1 MYIGPITGAVKI
13 DEGSITTTAGN
24 LTIGAFGTVDIAG
37 HYTSAET
44 DSAIAALVDSA
55 PAALDTLNELASALG
70 DDANFSTTV
79 TNSIGTKWT
88 QDNTKISNWDTAYG
102 WGNHA
107 TPGYI
112 TGYTVTE
119 SDVTGHQA
127 ALTITQSQISDLQHQ
142 TTATIIAAVEGESTL
157 DLSGTVTIDEL
168 TFTNGTTAYGEVFN
182 QLEADAGRVLTLK
195 TSGAAGY
202 IYSIAPSFWLGDG
215 SSGAFFQSN
224 SSAAS
229 TLKPL

>member
-1 MYIGPITGAVKI
+1 MADLYVGPITGAVKI

-44 DSAIAALVDSA
+44 DSAISTATAALVDSA
-55 PAALDTLNELASALG
+55 PAALDTLNELAAALG
-70 DDANFSTTV
+70 DDANFATT
-79 TNSIGTKWT
+79 TATSIGTKWT

-127 ALTITQSQISDLQHQ
+127 ALTITESQISDLDHL
-142 TTATIIAAVEGESTL
+142 TAAEAISAVEGESTL
-157 DLSGTVTIDEL
+157 DLTGTVTIGDLE
-168 TFTNGTTAYGEVFN
+168 FTNYSQFGENFGKLKADGTDQN
-182 QLEADAGRVLTLK
+182 LC
-195 TSGAAGY
+195 
-202 IYSIAPSFWLGDG
+202 
-215 SSGAFFQSN
+215 
-224 SSAAS
+224 
-229 TLKPL
+229 